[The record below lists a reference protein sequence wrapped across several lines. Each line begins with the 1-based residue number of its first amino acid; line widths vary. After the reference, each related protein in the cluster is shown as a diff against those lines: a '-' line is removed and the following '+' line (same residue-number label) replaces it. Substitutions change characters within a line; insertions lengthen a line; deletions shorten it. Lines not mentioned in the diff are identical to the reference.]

1 MISGGSATIRR
12 SPSAAAAFG
21 EPGQRAVAGLAAG
34 AARGPLD
41 LVQGRRIGRGAAQPV
56 EVDPLVGAFQQRLLG
71 QVREVVAVG
80 AHAAG
85 HRVAALRLRRAVL
98 PPRHPDARD
107 QPAHVPLPR
116 PGVRLVE
123 VVQVEDQVPL
133 GGGVEA
139 EVAQVGVTADDG
151 QDAGRRQAREV
162 LGHDRRRTAEEGER
176 RGRHP
181 ADPHRH
187 EPRDAALV
195 GDLHE
200 VDGVEPV
207 GGWLPV
213 AQGRA
218 RRALP
223 QPSPQRVPLG
233 ARRGGVAQRG
243 ERRGVRGLEDEV
255 RRRAAGVPV
264 RLHGTQYRRNTRPR
278 TGQARAPR
286 ACRGRR
292 CPRR

>member
-1 MISGGSATIRR
+1 M
-12 SPSAAAAFG
+12 
-21 EPGQRAVAGLAAG
+21 
-34 AARGPLD
+34 
-41 LVQGRRIGRGAAQPV
+41 
-56 EVDPLVGAFQQRLLG
+56 
-71 QVREVVAVG
+71 VAVG

-123 VVQVEDQVPL
+123 VVEVEDQVPL

-139 EVAQVGVTADDG
+139 EVAQVGVTADDR
-151 QDAGRRQAREV
+151 QDAGRGQAREV
-162 LGHDRRRTAEEGER
+162 LGHDRRRTAQEGER

-187 EPRDAALV
+187 EPCDPAMV

-207 GGWLPV
+207 GGRLP
-213 AQGRA
+213 ATQGRA

-223 QPSPQRVPLG
+223 QLVAPART
-233 ARRGGVAQRG
+233 ARRAGWRVGAARRTPRRPWPRG
-243 ERRGVRGLEDEV
+243 RGAPAGRWSP
-255 RRRAAGVPV
+255 RAAPRHAISQKRAAGAGVTV
-264 RLHGTQYRRNTRPR
+264 RSPP
-278 TGQARAPR
+278 TGRSPAPR
-286 ACRGRR
+286 AASRR
-292 CPRR
+292 PGAPAPRRRTPRRHPRRSPSPAPRRSRRGWWRDSPRAAWPR